1 MPSYV
6 SLVITSTAFGLKSEK
21 RYPLDLTLGKFKE
34 KLVLMT
40 GCEPT
45 TMKLEL
51 LDDSEKHV
59 SFLTDDFKTLEELG
73 VKDGYHVRA
82 SDPTVE
88 AGHYDKLLGQDSS
101 VDFKLTEEEY
111 AQRED
116 TVLAWKKRNKIGK
129 FKELDPEE
137 ARKAEEKRLATEAA
151 EKALIEK
158 MKVGDRCEVRI
169 PQQPTK
175 RGEIMFL
182 GLTKFKEGQW
192 VGVKYDEPLGRND
205 GSIDG
210 VRYFDCPPKYGAF
223 VKPAYVEVGDFPEL
237 GIDDLDEI

>member
-6 SLVITSTAFGLKSEK
+6 SLVISSTAFGLKSEK
-21 RYPLDLTLGKFKE
+21 KYPLDLTLGKFKE
-34 KLVLMT
+34 KLVLVT
-40 GCEPT
+40 GCEPS

-51 LDDSEKHV
+51 LDDSERHV
-59 SFLTDDFKTLEELG
+59 AFLVDDFKTLGELG
-73 VKDGYHVRA
+73 VKDGYHVLA

-101 VDFKLTEEEY
+101 VEFKLTEEEY
-111 AQRED
+111 AQRE
-116 TVLAWKKRNKIGK
+116 G
-129 FKELDPEE
+129 
-137 ARKAEEKRLATEAA
+137 ATASFL
-151 EKALIEK
+151 LICLRILLQFTIYI
-158 MKVGDRCEVRI
+158 VSCIYIPCEVRI

-182 GLTKFKEGQW
+182 GPTKFKEGQW

-210 VRYFDCPPKYGAF
+210 VRYFECLPKYGAF